1 MRWGLGAHRQPG
13 GCAGVGWSHGQTGE
27 QRRLSPAVLTAEGTG
42 LGLRPKAH
50 DTSQGGL
57 GLQAVA
63 RISAFHQEPLGH

>member
-1 MRWGLGAHRQPG
+1 MAALGWAGLTA
-13 GCAGVGWSHGQTGE
+13 
-27 QRRLSPAVLTAEGTG
+27 RLGSREDCNLRVLTAEGTV
-42 LGLRPKAH
+42 LGLCPKAH